1 MLGIETLLHVNGYY
15 YLITTAVQHKDLLFN
30 LQTYSVTGNLLQCL
44 MGYFLTD
51 NR

>member
-30 LQTYSVTGNLLQCL
+30 LQTYSVTGNLLQCF